1 MVENNISRDSF
12 IDPDWKVYFTSSID
26 ADYPAELFAQ
36 YGIAVA
42 IINYQIII
50 IDSDQTSDLS
60 HDHILAIEA
69 HEISHGRL
77 NHGNRKIDQ
86 NLQEKE
92 ADWLAH
98 SILTSMNQVTS
109 ADLIYE
115 RYMLHYREPIS
126 SLDEHMDLVLSELA
140 LK

>member
-115 RYMLHYREPIS
+115 RYMLHYQEPIS

>member
-115 RYMLHYREPIS
+115 RYMLHYQDPIS

>member
-115 RYMLHYREPIS
+115 RYMLHYRQPIS

>member
-115 RYMLHYREPIS
+115 RYMLHYREPIF